1 MALDLQQL
9 ASDEEVRT
17 LRADDFGAEP
27 EPEHEEDAPPP
38 IPLAQTALAAGL
50 ATAAAVWMVGG
61 IFDGVAPRIVGL
73 AATAIGT
80 ALGYA
85 VYRFRK
91 PWLQYVVPAAGLVV
105 GAALV
110 APDAGSGTSSL
121 PALVGDA
128 VRSGGFLQPPVDFA
142 PGWKLIFT
150 VVFVMLAA
158 GAVGVAVA
166 TARPRLAAAV
176 PMPLALGAAL
186 VQPPH
191 AALLSS
197 AVTIIGALAAFAVAY
212 GADLGRGIGQ
222 GGALGAGFE
231 TRRLARTG
239 AMVAGLVVAVVVLNQ
254 AGFLFPSPDQ
264 NRVVPP
270 QRPQVP
276 PQVPDV
282 PLFRVTTN
290 AQTPYRL
297 GVIDVYDVKE
307 GAWMLPE
314 QDNRRLQ
321 RESAPASLPGPAL
334 GRQVLTATFV
344 VEQATGHLL
353 PTIGGTV
360 SVQGLSGQQFDYD
373 PRQQTI
379 SLAGR
384 PVFTGLTYTV
394 EAAYPASGADLRSA
408 GPAPAGVRDQFLV
421 APPVPLEVQAIL
433 AKAPTSDAF
442 DRLQYVRQ
450 QLYNKVVAAG
460 PGKPV
465 DVSARRAVQIL
476 QGSDAN
482 PYEITATEA
491 LLARWAGIPA
501 RIGYGYDGGTPLP
514 GGAVEIRPRNGAT
527 WLEAYFGRYGWI
539 PIVGTPPR
547 ARPST
552 STQDKNQN
560 PAVHA
565 TDDLALIVYL
575 PVRVHTLLPIYVI
588 TRYWLLVSLPFIAGA
603 VLLIVFYPALVKRA
617 RRRRRKR
624 WAIARGPEARVS
636 VAYAEFRD
644 LARDLAVGDPV
655 ATPLEFIDYI
665 EPDKEHRELAWLV
678 TRVLYGDIRGEKLT
692 TEHAAIAEQLALS
705 VRRRLHRAQSLTT
718 RLLSL
723 TARTSLRD
731 PYSVEVPNLWWP
743 AGRSRR
749 QPVRMTA
756 GAAAAAVVIGA
767 VLSSCGGAAPIKA
780 GPLPSRLVPAAL
792 GTLTFAEEV
801 RAEAAYQ
808 KAKRDADIMVS
819 EGRVFTI
826 HNGDIVEGS
835 IQISRFK
842 AGYLSSDPEVVQAIE
857 QSIGSFASFH
867 GARLSVWLDRT
878 PDQRIYLWF
887 PPRSDSMALLVLR
900 DSFTAANADA
910 VARALADYEAGSGA
924 PATLTLAPDQ
934 ESTSAGAPAN
944 LPQSTFTASGQ

>member
-9 ASDEEVRT
+9 NAEEELRIK
-17 LRADDFGAEP
+17 RADGLGAEP
-27 EPEHEEDAPPP
+27 EPEDEHDDAPPAV
-38 IPLAQTALAAGL
+38 PLEQTALAAAL

-61 IFDGVAPRIVGL
+61 IFDGLAPRIVGL
-73 AATAIGT
+73 AAAAIGS
-80 ALGYA
+80 ALGYS

-91 PWLQYVVPAAGLVV
+91 PWLQYVVPVAGLLF

-110 APDAGSGTSSL
+110 APDARTGTSSL
-121 PALVGDA
+121 PALVLDA
-128 VRSGGFLQPPVDFA
+128 VRTGGFLQPPVDFA

-166 TARPRLAAAV
+166 TSRPRLAAAV

-186 VQPPH
+186 VQPQN

-197 AVTIIGALAAFAVAY
+197 AVTIVAALAAFAVAY
-212 GADLGRGIGQ
+212 GADLGRGIGRDR
-222 GGALGAGFE
+222 ALGAGFE

-239 AMVAGLVVAVVVLNQ
+239 AMVAGLVAAVVLLNQ

-282 PLFRVTTN
+282 PLFKVTTN
-290 AQTPYRL
+290 AQTPFRL
-297 GVIDVYDVKE
+297 GVIDVYDVKQ

-314 QDNRRLQ
+314 QDNRRL
-321 RESAPASLPGPAL
+321 RRDSAPVTVPGPKL
-334 GRQVLTATFV
+334 GAQFLSATFV

-353 PTIGGTV
+353 PSIGGTV
-360 SVQGLSGQQFDYD
+360 KIEGLSGQQFDYD
-373 PRQQTI
+373 PRQGTI

-384 PVFTGLTYTV
+384 PVFSGLTYTV
-394 EAAYPASGADLRSA
+394 EAALPAGGADLRKADPPPPSI
-408 GPAPAGVRDQFLV
+408 RNQFLA
-421 APPVPLEVQAIL
+421 APPVPLEVQELL
-433 AKAPTSDAF
+433 AKAPTSNLF
-442 DRLQYVRQ
+442 DRLQYVRA
-450 QLYNKVVAAG
+450 QLYSKATAAG

-476 QGSDAN
+476 GGADAN

-501 RIGYGYDGGTPLP
+501 RIGYGYNGGTPLP
-514 GGAVEIRPRNGAT
+514 GGALEVRPRNGAT
-527 WLEAYFGRYGWI
+527 WLEAYFGQYGWI

-552 STQDKNQN
+552 STQTKNQN

-588 TRYWLLVSLPFIAGA
+588 ARYWLLVALPFVVAA
-603 VLLIVFYPALVKRA
+603 VLLVVFYPALVKLLRS
-617 RRRRRKR
+617 RRRKR
-624 WAIARGPEARVS
+624 WALRQAPEARIA

-644 LARDLAVGDPV
+644 VARDLAVGDPM
-655 ATPLEFIDYI
+655 ATPLEFLDYI

-678 TRVLYGDIRGEKLT
+678 TRSLYGDIRGEQLT
-692 TEHAAIAEQLALS
+692 PEHAQVAEEFAAS
-705 VRRRLHRAQSLTT
+705 VRRRVFRAQSLTT
-718 RLLSL
+718 KLLSL

-731 PYSVEVPNLWWP
+731 PYSAEVPNLWWP
-743 AGRSRR
+743 AERR
-749 QPVRMTA
+749 RMLPLPARAT
-756 GAAAAAVVIGA
+756 AAAAAVIGVA
-767 VLSSCGGAAPIKA
+767 LTLTSCGSTAPLKA
-780 GPLPSRLVPAAL
+780 GPLPARLVPTAL
-792 GTLTFAEEV
+792 GTLTFAEEAK
-801 RAEAAYQ
+801 AEASYL
-808 KAKRDADIMVS
+808 KARRNADIMVS
-819 EGRVFTI
+819 EGRVFTL
-826 HNGDIVEGS
+826 HYGDVVEGS
-835 IQISRFK
+835 IQVSRFK
-842 AGYLSSDPEVVQAIE
+842 PGYSASDPEVVDAIKA
-857 QSIGSFASFH
+857 SIGNFYDFH
-867 GARLSVWLDRT
+867 RAAVPVWLDRT

-887 PPRSDSMALLVLR
+887 APHSDSMTLLVLR
-900 DSFTAANADA
+900 ASFTPANADA
-910 VARALADYEAGSGA
+910 VARALAAYEAGRDLPPDFNLG
-924 PATLTLAPDQ
+924 PDQ
-934 ESTSAGAPAN
+934 QGGSV
-944 LPQSTFTASGQ
+944 Q